1 MTPRRIFVDTG
12 AWFGAQVVHDAH
24 HDEAAGA
31 LRGLIALPIV
41 LVTTNHVVGETCTL
55 LRVTRGYDACRRFL
69 ESLDETTRLERLFV
83 SQDLERRAFA
93 LLDRY
98 RDHDFSFVDATSFAL
113 MRAERIRH
121 AFAFDSHF
129 ATAGFIRVPADVTVG
144 QLGASR

>member
-12 AWFGAQVVHDAH
+12 AWFATQVVDDARH
-24 HDEAAGA
+24 EEAAGA

-41 LVTTNHVVGETCTL
+41 LVTTNHVVGETYTL

-69 ESLDETTRLERLFV
+69 ESLDETTRLEKVFV
-83 SQDLERRAFA
+83 SQDLERRAFG
-93 LLDRY
+93 LLARY
-98 RDHDFSFVDATSFAL
+98 RGHDFSFVDATSFAV

-129 ATAGFIRVPADVTVG
+129 ATAGFLRVPVDVGVR
-144 QLGASR
+144 QLGSLR

>member
-1 MTPRRIFVDTG
+1 MTPRRIFVDSG
-12 AWFGAQVVHDAH
+12 AWFAAQVVDDAH
-24 HDEAAGA
+24 HEAAAGA
-31 LRGLIALPIV
+31 LKGLIALPVV
-41 LVTTNHVVGETCTL
+41 LVTTNHVVGETYTL

-69 ESLDETTRLERLFV
+69 ESLDQTRRLERVFV

-93 LLDRY
+93 ILDRY

-129 ATAGFIRVPADVTVG
+129 AASGFVRVPADVGIG
-144 QLGASR
+144 QLGG